1 MSACAKEQNRRLKSS
16 TFRLQKIAC
25 AKGQNLRLN
34 ASSFKLQK
42 EPNRESKIVHI

>member
-1 MSACAKEQNRRLKSS
+1 MSACAKEQSR
-16 TFRLQKIAC
+16 
-25 AKGQNLRLN
+25 RLN